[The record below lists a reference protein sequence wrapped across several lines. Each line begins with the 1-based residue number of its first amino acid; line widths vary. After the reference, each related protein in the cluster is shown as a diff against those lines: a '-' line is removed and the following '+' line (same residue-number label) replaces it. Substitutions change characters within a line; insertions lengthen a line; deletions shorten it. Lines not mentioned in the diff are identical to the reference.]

1 MFQMAVYTKKETS
14 FTYVNISNGRFIAL
28 QYTTSNTV
36 QNKNSMC
43 ISCYAYTFIS
53 SIFNNI
59 TFVLNHFAIYVET
72 VHSNDSTS
80 RWNGECLANA
90 ILPNKSY

>member
-1 MFQMAVYTKKETS
+1 MAVYTKKETS
-14 FTYVNISNGRFIAL
+14 FTYINICNGRFVM

-43 ISCYAYTFIS
+43 ISCYAYAFIS

-59 TFVLNHFAIYVET
+59 TFVLNHLAIYVET
-72 VHSNDSTS
+72 VHSISM
-80 RWNGECLANA
+80 WNCECLANA
-90 ILPNKSY
+90 ILPNKSCCITHH

>member
-43 ISCYAYTFIS
+43 ISCYAYAFIS

-59 TFVLNHFAIYVET
+59 TFVLNHLAIYAET

-80 RWNGECLANA
+80 MWNGECLANA

>member
-1 MFQMAVYTKKETS
+1 MAVYTKKETS

-43 ISCYAYTFIS
+43 ISCYAYAFIS

-59 TFVLNHFAIYVET
+59 TFVLNDFAIYVET

-80 RWNGECLANA
+80 MWNGECLANA

>member
-1 MFQMAVYTKKETS
+1 M
-14 FTYVNISNGRFIAL
+14 L

-43 ISCYAYTFIS
+43 ISCYAYAFIS
-53 SIFNNI
+53 CIFNNI
-59 TFVLNHFAIYVET
+59 TFVLNHLAVYIET
-72 VHSNDSTS
+72 VHSTS
-80 RWNGECLANA
+80 MWNGECLANA

>member
-14 FTYVNISNGRFIAL
+14 FTYVNISNGRFIVL

-43 ISCYAYTFIS
+43 ISCYACAFIS

-59 TFVLNHFAIYVET
+59 TFVLNNLAIYVET
-72 VHSNDSTS
+72 VHSTS
-80 RWNGECLANA
+80 MWNGEYLANA

>member
-1 MFQMAVYTKKETS
+1 MFQMAVYTKKETH
-14 FTYVNISNGRFIAL
+14 SNMLIFPMGGLLRCNT
-28 QYTTSNTV
+28 QHSTTV

-43 ISCYAYTFIS
+43 VSCYAYAFVS

-59 TFVLNHFAIYVET
+59 TFVLNHLAIYVET
-72 VHSNDSTS
+72 VHSTS
-80 RWNGECLANA
+80 MWNGECLANA

>member
-1 MFQMAVYTKKETS
+1 M
-14 FTYVNISNGRFIAL
+14 

-43 ISCYAYTFIS
+43 ISCYAYALIS

-59 TFVLNHFAIYVET
+59 TFVLNYLAIYVET
-72 VHSNDSTS
+72 VHSTS
-80 RWNGECLANA
+80 MWNGEYLANA
-90 ILPNKSY
+90 ILSNKSY